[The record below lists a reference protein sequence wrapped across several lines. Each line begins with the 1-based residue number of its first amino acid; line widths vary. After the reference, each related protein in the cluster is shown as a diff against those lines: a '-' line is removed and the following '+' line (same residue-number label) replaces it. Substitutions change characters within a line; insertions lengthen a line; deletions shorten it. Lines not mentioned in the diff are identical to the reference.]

1 MTSKEALKEFYN
13 TVTNEAIDKA
23 KYLGEAFDNIQ
34 QWQEKYRIIDKDLY
48 RLERLEAIEDE
59 IEIFLTTLFDIYK
72 KLCEQKTV
80 YMKIGYQTKCFEYDS
95 YLIDFK
101 NKEIV
106 CMEYEPENWL
116 PFKDYGITW
125 ALSREGLI

>member
-1 MTSKEALKEFYN
+1 MTSKEALE
-13 TVTNEAIDKA
+13 ELIDA
-23 KYLGEAFDNIQ
+23 YISWRAFQTRECIEND
-34 QWQEKYRIIDKDLY
+34 YRYKKLLKDLD
-48 RLERLEAIEDE
+48 RLEKLEAIEDE
-59 IEIFLTTLFDIYK
+59 LEIYLTTLFDIYK

-80 YMKIGYQTKCFEYDS
+80 YIKIGYQVKCFEYNY

-116 PFKDYGITW
+116 PFIDYGTTW
-125 ALSREGLI
+125 ALSKEV